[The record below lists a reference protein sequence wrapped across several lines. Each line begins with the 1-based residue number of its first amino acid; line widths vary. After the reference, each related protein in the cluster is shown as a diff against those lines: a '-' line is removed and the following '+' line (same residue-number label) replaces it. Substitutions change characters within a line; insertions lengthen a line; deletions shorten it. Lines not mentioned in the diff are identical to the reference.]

1 MVNQPTAKDRL
12 IDRRSV
18 LQTGAALAPAP
29 RLMAGRQRRLGAN
42 SWSVPEACE
51 RAKDSRFR
59 ETWRSAHVVVCST
72 HFGIDVAEPL
82 ARRRCCRRLSCAHPY
97 SVFFRGRARRGFHS
111 PTWVPRFWV
120 ERELLGLWA
129 RPPAGFGSRAN
140 DNDPNYPYTSE
151 CQNGRCIAL
160 VEPST
165 RPPIVNTNDPILK
178 PWAAKQMQ
186 ATNEEVL
193 SGKMAIPFTSQS
205 RCWPGGVPGQL
216 LFLQP
221 MYFLQTPK
229 QVWMIWERD
238 HFARRIYLTDKHSEH
253 VKPSWF
259 GESIG
264 HYEGGDTLVVDTIG
278 LAGGKN
284 HYIDSFRTPH
294 TEKLHVVER
303 FTISQD
309 GRSLTAIVTVED
321 PETFNGPLTLKQT
334 WRKNQVAM
342 AETVCAENVDDHF
355 NENLHPFRRP
365 TKRISD
371 AEASGR
377 AGEADI

>member
-1 MVNQPTAKDRL
+1 MPSLAAHILVSTLRSRL
-12 IDRRSV
+12 
-18 LQTGAALAPAP
+18 LA
-29 RLMAGRQRRLGAN
+29 GG
-42 SWSVPEACE
+42 
-51 RAKDSRFR
+51 
-59 ETWRSAHVVVCST
+59 VV
-72 HFGIDVAEPL
+72 
-82 ARRRCCRRLSCAHPY
+82 
-97 SVFFRGRARRGFHS
+97 
-111 PTWVPRFWV
+111 
-120 ERELLGLWA
+120 
-129 RPPAGFGSRAN
+129 AGFLAVTLVASFSEAAEDTIPQLGSRDFGWN
-140 DNDPNYPYTSE
+140 VNFWDFQLDPPGLGHGPMKTDPKYPYRSQ
-151 CQNGRCIAL
+151 CQNGGCSPDGEL
-160 VEPST
+160 
-165 RPPIVNTNDPILK
+165 RPPIVNAKDPILK
-178 PWAAKQMQ
+178 PWAAEHMQ

-193 SGKMAIPFTSQS
+193 SGRMAIPFTSQS

-238 HFARRIYLTDKHSEH
+238 HFARRVYLTDKHSED

-278 LAGGKN
+278 LASGKN

-321 PETFNGPLTLKQT
+321 PDTFNAPLALKQT

-355 NENLHPFRRP
+355 NENLHPIP
-365 TKRISD
+365 Q
-371 AEASGR
+371 
-377 AGEADI
+377 ADKADF